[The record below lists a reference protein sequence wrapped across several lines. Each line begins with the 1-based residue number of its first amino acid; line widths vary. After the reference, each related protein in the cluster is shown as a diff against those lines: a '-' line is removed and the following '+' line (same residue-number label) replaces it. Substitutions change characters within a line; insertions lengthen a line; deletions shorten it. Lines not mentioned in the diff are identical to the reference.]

1 MKLKWLIPLFLLGCI
16 IIMSLLAPVI
26 TPYPPNEVHM
36 ERRLQQPS
44 QSHLFGTDALGR
56 DVLSRMIYGGRQ
68 SLLVA
73 FFATLMALVIG
84 IVVGFLSGY
93 YGGRIDFVMTS
104 LSNIFLGIPGI
115 SIMIAFV
122 GVLGPSVKSLLL
134 AIVINSWVG
143 FSRIVRGEVMAIKN
157 EYYIEAT
164 KNMGAKDWWIFVRHI
179 LPNLSDSLIILFVSR
194 VGTVI
199 LSVAALS
206 YLGLGL
212 QPPTPDWAIMISD
225 ARPYFRSYPLL
236 VLGPG
241 GCIIVFV
248 WSVLTIGDA
257 IRDHLDIGGGRVE

>member
-1 MKLKWLIPLFLLGCI
+1 VRIKWLLPLLLLTSI
-16 IIMSLLAPVI
+16 VLMSLFAPAI
-26 TPYPPNEVHM
+26 SPYPPNQVNMTE
-36 ERRLQQPS
+36 RLQLPS
-44 QSHLFGTDALGR
+44 EEHLFGTDSLGR
-56 DVLSRMIYGGRQ
+56 DVWSRMLHGGRQ
-68 SLLVA
+68 SLVLA
-73 FFATLMALVIG
+73 FLATLIALCIG
-84 IVVGFLSGY
+84 MTVGFLSGY
-93 YGGRIDFVMTS
+93 YGGRIDFVVTS

-143 FSRIVRGEVMAIKN
+143 FSRIVRGEVMTIKN
-157 EYYIEAT
+157 EYFIEAT
-164 KNMGAKDWWIFVRHI
+164 RNMGAKDWWIFIRHI

-225 ARPYFRSYPLL
+225 ARPYFRSYPML

-241 GCIIVFV
+241 GCIILFV
-248 WSVLTIGDA
+248 WSVLTLGDVM
-257 IRDHLDIGGGRVE
+257 RDQMEVGGKDA

>member
-1 MKLKWLIPLFLLGCI
+1 MKLKCLIPLVLLCCI
-16 IIMSLLAPVI
+16 IGMSVLAPI
-26 TPYPPNEVHM
+26 LSPYPPNEVNM
-36 ERRLQQPS
+36 ENRLQEPS
-44 QSHLFGTDALGR
+44 RENIFGTDSLGR
-56 DVLSRMIYGGRQ
+56 DVFSRMIYGGRQ
-68 SLLVA
+68 SLLLA
-73 FFATLMALVIG
+73 LLATLLALIIG
-84 IVVGFLSGY
+84 VFIGFISGY
-93 YGGRIDFVMTS
+93 YGGRIDFIMTN
-104 LSNIFLGIPGI
+104 LSNVFLGIPGI

-122 GVLGPSVKSLLL
+122 GVLGPSIKSLLI

-164 KNMGAKDWWIFVRHI
+164 KNMGAKDWWIFIRHI

-194 VGTVI
+194 IGTVI

-241 GCIIVFV
+241 LCIILFV
-248 WSVLTIGDA
+248 WSVLSIGDVM
-257 IRDHLDIGGGRVE
+257 RDKLDTGGGRIE